1 MIRDVRLY
9 LDDIIEAVNK
19 IEKYRESLTFRD
31 FSKDAKT
38 VDAVV
43 RNFEIIGEAAKRIP
57 SGIRLKYAQVPWK
70 QMAGTRDK
78 LIHEYFGI
86 NLKVL
91 WKAMNKDIP
100 ALKPKIEEILRQE
113 DEDQPK
119 SSAKSTPT

>member
-1 MIRDVRLY
+1 LKRDPRMY
-9 LDDIIEAVNK
+9 LDDILDAIKRIDE
-19 IEKYRESLTFRD
+19 YRKNVTFQG
-31 FSKDAKT
+31 FSEDNKT

-57 SGIRLKYAQVPWK
+57 LEIRAKYDQVPWK

-78 LIHEYFGI
+78 LIHEYFGV

-100 ALKPKIEEILRQE
+100 ALKPKIEEMLRE
-113 DEDQPK
+113 MDEDQPK
-119 SSAKSTPT
+119 ASTKRAT